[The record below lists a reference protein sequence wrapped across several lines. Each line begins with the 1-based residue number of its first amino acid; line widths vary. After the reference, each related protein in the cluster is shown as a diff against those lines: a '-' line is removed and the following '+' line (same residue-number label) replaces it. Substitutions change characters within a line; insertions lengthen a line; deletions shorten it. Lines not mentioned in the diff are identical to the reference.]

1 MCGGRDCGPSF
12 TTRTH
17 DANRERLTVDCIV
30 SRSFFEAFAC
40 NHGHMPA
47 IEFHSREAVFRRVE
61 AAKNKNGPCFPLLDG
76 VGRSQFYELQ
86 IRLVKRRALIFAA
99 TEFANGEGLRES
111 GRRYQ
116 KKCEPEQSR
125 YNRGMKSHR
134 ESEFPAFSN
143 LAHQSYRAVFSLI
156 EC

>member
-99 TEFANGEGLRES
+99 TELANGVGLRES
-111 GRRYQ
+111 DTWYH
-116 KKCEPEQSR
+116 KKRDPKQFR
-125 YNRGMKSHR
+125 QIRGIKSHR
-134 ESEFPAFSN
+134 EPHFQR
-143 LAHQSYRAVFSLI
+143 LAIQPVNYIDPHPS
-156 EC
+156 